1 MAAVTWI
8 RFGRT
13 GRPMGTDLR
22 AAGPT
27 VRGMEIASDAGFAQL
42 VGGVR

>member
-1 MAAVTWI
+1 
-8 RFGRT
+8 
-13 GRPMGTDLR
+13 MGSDLP

-27 VRGMEIASDAGFAQL
+27 VRGMEIASDAEFAQL